1 MGVDDHGSN
10 SSTLHLYWWI
20 RNFSVPL
27 EFLPSHAEVVK
38 YKSSQWV
45 NGSWIDQ
52 TEYLF
57 SNLKAY
63 TTYNLTVY
71 VRVKGQK
78 DAYPPAKYVLA
89 TTGEGGEFKIH
100 RIKTPKAPL
109 SGMIFKSNQ
118 KQPS

>member
-27 EFLPSHAEVVK
+27 EFLPSYAEVINHK
-38 YKSSQWV
+38 NGEWF
-45 NGSWIDQ
+45 NGSWIEQ

-57 SNLKAY
+57 SNLKAF

-71 VRVKGQK
+71 VKVKGQNQT
-78 DAYPPAKYVLA
+78 YPPAKYVTA
-89 TTGEGGEFKIH
+89 TTGEGGKLEVY
-100 RIKTPKAPL
+100 
-109 SGMIFKSNQ
+109 
-118 KQPS
+118 